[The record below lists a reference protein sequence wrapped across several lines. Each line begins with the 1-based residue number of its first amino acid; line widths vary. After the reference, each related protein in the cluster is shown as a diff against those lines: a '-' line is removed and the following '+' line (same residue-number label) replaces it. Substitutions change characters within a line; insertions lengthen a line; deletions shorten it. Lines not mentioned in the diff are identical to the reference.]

1 MNHGDL
7 QITNTHSSDAM
18 PSSVRSETPRQ
29 VNIRSLS
36 NDGSVD
42 IDQEVS
48 VVSSRAKSPTHRA
61 TYSTLPPTISAGATA
76 SLNRWNSGSR
86 MSDRSSR
93 HQPRP
98 SFTRQSSQDASML
111 ESNRDSMKAL
121 ADFLMTKEP
130 PPNNFMSMPSDDEM
144 SILSVKKSAFKI
156 FGRQKSKK
164 AKPPK
169 LMRLPDSAVAAK
181 TIQGARHIA
190 ISIPIEHDHLDGT
203 PSEPPSRPHSA
214 PRLQSERPDRGAVTV
229 LKPVVEVRE
238 SGSSYLPTESGSDNR
253 NENRDSRAESVITLA
268 AELLGPE
275 TTRTLENYYTQL
287 NHQQRRAKA
296 AEAKAAI
303 KSEQRT
309 HSSYVVVP
317 PVDLVRQDSQRSDLR
332 HSGGTVY
339 STASMTTAPGHSRGV
354 SSVSTA
360 PSSGPSGV
368 RIDLPPRTS
377 SMSKIPLS
385 LEAELAQAHKLATER
400 AAKEDPPRSSVLSV
414 KSGNETVASGTS
426 SSQIRP
432 TVFSTGTAETAKGYN
447 FTEIVGT
454 QTPKSQTPR
463 PSSSAPTK
471 KLPDLPEVHISRP
484 STSPPAKA
492 KAVSDITAN
501 RSSSLRDKNEE
512 AVATSGQSRQERV
525 KARKQRDV
533 AALWGRTDN
542 AATPSISQ
550 VVDPQAT
557 AVAPARNSRR
567 RTASQEL
574 APEKT
579 VITVSPIMV
588 VANLAPFTGLVLESD
603 LPSPPSKSSLRKKQS
618 SSTSTIRNVSKGT
631 HTTPRSMNSS
641 YGSDSDT
648 IPRSHSRPRSSVLES
663 RRQERRAKR
672 NMTLHEKE
680 MDARMTKIERD
691 NMMLLNALSGIA
703 SSFGDLNRL
712 LPRTQLQTQA
722 QLRRTSGLLESREV
736 VEGDADWAETARR
749 ELRSAAASEASA
761 GKAKESEHDS
771 AVSPLD

>member
-1 MNHGDL
+1 
-7 QITNTHSSDAM
+7 
-18 PSSVRSETPRQ
+18 
-29 VNIRSLS
+29 
-36 NDGSVD
+36 
-42 IDQEVS
+42 
-48 VVSSRAKSPTHRA
+48 
-61 TYSTLPPTISAGATA
+61 
-76 SLNRWNSGSR
+76 

-98 SFTRQSSQDASML
+98 SFTRQSSQDPSML

-130 PPNNFMSMPSDDEM
+130 PPNNFMSMASDDEM
-144 SILSVKKSAFKI
+144 SILPVKKSAFKI

-164 AKPPK
+164 AKAPK
-169 LMRLPDSAVAAK
+169 LMQLPDSAVAAK
-181 TIQGARHIA
+181 TIEGARHIA

-253 NENRDSRAESVITLA
+253 NENRDSRAESVITPA

-287 NHQQRRAKA
+287 NHQQRRARA

-303 KSEQRT
+303 KSEPRT

-317 PVDLVRQDSQRSDLR
+317 PVDLVRQDSQRSDPR

-360 PSSGPSGV
+360 PSSSGPSGV
-368 RIDLPPRTS
+368 RIDLPPRIS

-414 KSGNETVASGTS
+414 KSGNETLGSGTS
-426 SSQIRP
+426 SSQTRP

-447 FTEIVGT
+447 FTGIVGT

-484 STSPPAKA
+484 STSPAKA

-525 KARKQRDV
+525 KARKQRDM
-533 AALWGRTDN
+533 AALWSRTDN

-550 VVDPQAT
+550 VVAPQAT
-557 AVAPARNSRR
+557 AVAPPRNSRR

-588 VANLAPFTGLVLESD
+588 VANLAPFTGLVLQSD

-631 HTTPRSMNSS
+631 HTPPRSMNSS

-648 IPRSHSRPRSSVLES
+648 IPRSHSRSRSSVLET

-691 NMMLLNALSGIA
+691 NMMLLNTLSGIA

-712 LPRTQLQTQA
+712 LPRTQLQMQA

-749 ELRSAAASEASA
+749 ELRSAGSSEASA